1 MRTPKRLLIEM
12 KASVWASVLGI
23 LPSEWDSSR
32 AGKESERL
40 VCHHPVSGF
49 TDGFTE
55 SPEAV
60 SIASARGEQPAR
72 DVLGTDQQTFPQ
84 GMLCVPPQWK
94 CERHRKGLPWPPCPV
109 RAPHVLCAHPWPCL
123 FLVLSCHVLG
133 IFLQTGVF

>member
-84 GMLCVPPQWK
+84 GMLCVPPSGNA
-94 CERHRKGLPWPPCPV
+94 KGIGREFPGH
-109 RAPHVLCAHPWPCL
+109 HVLSGLHTFCVHIRGRAYSWFCPAMC
-123 FLVLSCHVLG
+123 
-133 IFLQTGVF
+133 